1 MGLWGDAV
9 DRALAVETAAQAQ
22 LGGVLKAS
30 QLLIFLEK
38 RERCDE
44 DTAKGLLLDIEA
56 ALEQSQRNR
65 HWSLQ
70 FGKSSTAWSTALLTA
85 TEHATRHDV
94 GSNRVVSATALAVP
108 DAPDKAIEAD
118 AAADSTPLDPEAR
131 YRAAASELH
140 AVAAPSDAPPARGSM
155 QRSPQDASSSK
166 TRTIEKNRGGA
177 DGVHHETGEG

>member
-1 MGLWGDAV
+1 V
-9 DRALAVETAAQAQ
+9 AA
-22 LGGVLKAS
+22 
-30 QLLIFLEK
+30 LEK
-38 RERCDE
+38 
-44 DTAKGLLLDIEA
+44 AAEA
-56 ALEQSQRNR
+56 AL
-65 HWSLQ
+65 Q
-70 FGKSSTAWSTALLTA
+70 FGQSSTAWSTALLTA

-140 AVAAPSDAPPARGSM
+140 AVAAPSDAPPARGSFENEN
-155 QRSPQDASSSK
+155 K
-166 TRTIEKNRGGA
+166 KLIEKNRGGA